1 MTQYE
6 LLDRLVADNNGIV
19 KTADVLLAGV
29 SKPTFYQYVKDRS
42 MEQASHGV
50 YAAPDAWADGM
61 YLLHARCEQAV
72 FSHDSALFLH
82 DLTDREPMQ
91 HTVTVKTGY
100 NPSRLTAD
108 GIKVYTIK
116 RELHQLGV
124 CEMTTSFGHTVPVY
138 DMERTICDL
147 IRSRSSVEMQTF
159 QDAMKGYA
167 RRKDKNLRRL
177 MQYAAALRVDTKLRQ
192 YLEVLL

>member
-6 LLDRLVADNNGIV
+6 LLDRLAAERGGII
-19 KTADVLLAGV
+19 KTADALLAGV

-42 MEQASHGV
+42 MEQVSHGV
-50 YAAPDAWADGM
+50 YAAPDAWTDGM
-61 YLLHARCEQAV
+61 YLLHTRCEQAI
-72 FSHDSALFLH
+72 FSHDSALFFH
-82 DLTDREPMQ
+82 DLTDREPLQ

-100 NPSRLTAD
+100 NPTRLTAD

-116 RELHQLGV
+116 AELHQLGASK
-124 CEMTTSFGHTVPVY
+124 MATSFGHTVPVY

-147 IRSRSSVEMQTF
+147 IRSRSSIEMQTF

-167 RRKDKNLRRL
+167 KRKDKNLRLL
-177 MQYAAALRVDTKLRQ
+177 MQYAAALRVETKLRQ